1 MSKQIKLKS
10 LLKEGYAWERKAGK
24 PLPTIQEVMDEY
36 EAKQETEEPVKES
49 IYLNDVIFTPKGKEF
64 FLGMKDW
71 CQSPDFNTNE
81 SFSTEY
87 LNGFFPNGYGQS
99 LIKMLAKAGL
109 VQSNN
114 EL

>member
-10 LLKEGYAWERKAGK
+10 LLKEGYAWERKPGK

-36 EAKQETEEPVKES
+36 ESKQEKEEPVKES
-49 IYLNDVIFTPKGKEF
+49 ITLNDVIFTPKGKEF
-64 FLGMKDW
+64 FLGMQNW
-71 CQSPDFNTNE
+71 CKAPDFDTTE
-81 SFSTEY
+81 SFGTEY
-87 LNGFFPNGYGQS
+87 LNGFFNNGQDIIR
-99 LIKMLAKAGL
+99 LLAKAGL

>member
-10 LLKEGYAWERKAGK
+10 LLKEGYAWERKPGK

-36 EAKQETEEPVKES
+36 EAKQEKEEPVKES
-49 IYLNDVIFTPKGKEF
+49 ITLNDVIFTPKGKEF
-64 FLGMKDW
+64 FLGMQEW
-71 CQSPDFNTNE
+71 CQAPDFDTTE
-81 SFSTEY
+81 SFGTEY
-87 LNGFFPNGYGQS
+87 LNGFFNNGQDIIR
-99 LIKMLAKAGL
+99 LLAKAGL

>member
-1 MSKQIKLKS
+1 MAKQIKLKS

-36 EAKQETEEPVKES
+36 EAKQKTEEPIKEA

-64 FLGMKDW
+64 FLGMTDW
-71 CQSPDFNTNE
+71 CQSPDFDTRE
-81 SFSTEY
+81 SFNAEY
-87 LNGFFPNGYGQS
+87 LDGFFNNGQDI
-99 LIKMLAKAGL
+99 IKMLAKTGL